1 MGSRHRAAAL
11 GLLTLAVLCG
21 LLLSSADAHTRAAAP
36 PLASVDSVPLTDWR
50 PAAPGPAAAP
60 AAGAID
66 VVLLLTA
73 AALLLLGRWPATTVR
88 VLLALLILTGGVEA
102 AVHSVHHLGSPQ
114 GAKSCTVSS
123 VTQHIPGETSPEV
136 PTGVPVAHDRR
147 HVTPET
153 DYHAAPLALHLD
165 RGRAPPFPLA

>member
-21 LLLSSADAHTRAAAP
+21 LLLSSAAAHTRAVAP
-36 PLASVDSVPLTDWR
+36 PLVSVDSVPLTDGR
-50 PAAPGPAAAP
+50 PAAPAP

-88 VLLALLILTGGVEA
+88 VLLALLILTGGIEA

-123 VTQHIPGETSPEV
+123 VTQHIPGETSPEI
-136 PTGVPVAHDRR
+136 PTGVPAGHSRR

-165 RGRAPPFPLA
+165 RGRAPPVPLA